1 MAPNLLQIM
10 DFMNTDIDI
19 LLQKSASFTKT
30 FQNVIW
36 SISDDYNMFI
46 CVVETSGSHRKHRV
60 LNGLGDG
67 WNPDAH
73 HPTCS

>member
-1 MAPNLLQIM
+1 MYFM

-36 SISDDYNMFI
+36 SISDDYIMFI
-46 CVVETSGSHRKHRV
+46 CVVETSGSHLRSP
-60 LNGLGDG
+60 GA
-67 WNPDAH
+67 P
-73 HPTCS
+73 